1 MDGGP
6 TLALTVYHQV
16 GAERGADV
24 FPLAPELGLRR
35 LVELAENSSQGTAGA
50 EAASGLSGEDEA
62 GSGAA
67 AAAVQAG
74 IGTGTQAGIT
84 RVEAMEG
91 SMGFP
96 NRTFAPTLTPD
107 PNPNPRPK
115 LNFNPNR
122 HRHPDP
128 NPTPTLTVTRSGE
141 LPSPA
146 AAPVQD
152 RYGRVQPDRTQP

>member
-1 MDGGP
+1 MDGGL
-6 TLALTVYHQV
+6 TLALTVYHQI
-16 GAERGADV
+16 GAERGQDV

-35 LVELAENSSQGTAGA
+35 LAEDSSQGAAGA

-74 IGTGTQAGIT
+74 IGTSTQAGIE
-84 RVEAMEG
+84 RVKALEG
-91 SMGFP
+91 SMSFP
-96 NRTFAPTLTPD
+96 SRTFTPTLAPD

-122 HRHPDP
+122 NPDP

-146 AAPVQD
+146 AAPVQA
-152 RYGRVQPDRTQP
+152 RYGRVQPDRTLP